1 MDISDVETILQF
13 QKELAYDSEKVTLDE
28 ERTRDAIKFVLANPV
43 YGVHFMLRKVSREIS
58 ADQNDEKILKQPVA
72 FVLMC
77 PERDITT
84 NQDIWWYNSVYTA
97 SKYRRRGLFGAIH

>member
-1 MDISDVETILQF
+1 VDISDVETILQF

-58 ADQNDEKILKQPVA
+58 ADQNDEKILKPPIKIFGGIILCTQLQNTGEEDFLA
-72 FVLMC
+72 QS
-77 PERDITT
+77 I
-84 NQDIWWYNSVYTA
+84 NS
-97 SKYRRRGLFGAIH
+97 